1 MNNPLNVIGNNH
13 PKDGLFLVI
22 LNGQYQWVFLA
33 LKKNHKIFLQLFGF
47 LKSFQYLCTESEQ
60 KEKTMT
66 EKDTNNSS
74 TSSVD
79 KILSHQ
85 LFVVEKDP
93 IKDKAWEKQQE
104 KALQQQSPKVEVNEV
119 VQESHKP
126 RMAEVYSNDLQTL
139 KIWFD
144 SKQFTKELEESI
156 RQLPKTLFSDDTIE
170 YYIQERVKKEEEIM
184 ALALATV

>member
-1 MNNPLNVIGNNH
+1 M
-13 PKDGLFLVI
+13 
-22 LNGQYQWVFLA
+22 A
-33 LKKNHKIFLQLFGF
+33 
-47 LKSFQYLCTESEQ
+47 EQ
-60 KEKTMT
+60 
-66 EKDTNNSS
+66 DTNNSS

-104 KALQQQSPKVEVNEV
+104 KALQQQSQKVEVKEA
-119 VQESHKP
+119 VQETHKP

-144 SKQFTKELEESI
+144 SKQFTKELEERI

-184 ALALATV
+184 AMALATV

>member
-1 MNNPLNVIGNNH
+1 M
-13 PKDGLFLVI
+13 
-22 LNGQYQWVFLA
+22 A
-33 LKKNHKIFLQLFGF
+33 
-47 LKSFQYLCTESEQ
+47 
-60 KEKTMT
+60 

-104 KALQQQSPKVEVNEV
+104 KAIQQQSQKVEVKES
-119 VQESHKP
+119 VQETHKP
-126 RMAEVYSNDLQTL
+126 KMIDVSSSDIQTL
-139 KIWFD
+139 KIWYD
-144 SKQFTKELEESI
+144 SKPFTNELEDSI

-170 YYIQERVKKEEEIM
+170 YYLQERVKKEEEIM
-184 ALALATV
+184 AIALSNG

>member
-1 MNNPLNVIGNNH
+1 M
-13 PKDGLFLVI
+13 
-22 LNGQYQWVFLA
+22 
-33 LKKNHKIFLQLFGF
+33 FGF
-47 LKSFQYLCTESEQ
+47 LKSFPYLCTESEQ
-60 KEKTMT
+60 KEKTMA
-66 EKDTNNSS
+66 EQDTINSS

-104 KALQQQSPKVEVNEV
+104 KALQQQSHKVEVKEA
-119 VQESHKP
+119 VQETHKP
-126 RMAEVYSNDLQTL
+126 MMAEVYNTDIQTL
-139 KIWFD
+139 RIWYD
-144 SKQFTKELEESI
+144 SKPFTKELENVI

-184 ALALATV
+184 AMALATV

>member
-1 MNNPLNVIGNNH
+1 M
-13 PKDGLFLVI
+13 
-22 LNGQYQWVFLA
+22 A
-33 LKKNHKIFLQLFGF
+33 
-47 LKSFQYLCTESEQ
+47 
-60 KEKTMT
+60 

-85 LFVVEKDP
+85 LFVVEKEP

-104 KALQQQSPKVEVNEV
+104 KALQQQSKKVEVKES
-119 VQESHKP
+119 VQETHKP
-126 RMAEVYSNDLQTL
+126 RMSEVYSNDIQTL
-139 KIWFD
+139 RIWFD

-170 YYIQERVKKEEEIM
+170 YYLQERVKKEEEIM
-184 ALALATV
+184 AIALATV

>member
-1 MNNPLNVIGNNH
+1 M
-13 PKDGLFLVI
+13 
-22 LNGQYQWVFLA
+22 A
-33 LKKNHKIFLQLFGF
+33 
-47 LKSFQYLCTESEQ
+47 
-60 KEKTMT
+60 

-104 KALQQQSPKVEVNEV
+104 KAIQQQSQKVEVKEL
-119 VQESHKP
+119 VQEKHKP
-126 RMAEVYSNDLQTL
+126 NMIDVSNNDLQTL
-139 KIWFD
+139 RIWYD
-144 SKQFTKELEESI
+144 SKPFTKELEESI
-156 RQLPKTLFSDDTIE
+156 RQLQNTLFSDDTIE
-170 YYIQERVKKEEEIM
+170 YYLQERVKKEEEIM

>member
-1 MNNPLNVIGNNH
+1 M
-13 PKDGLFLVI
+13 
-22 LNGQYQWVFLA
+22 A
-33 LKKNHKIFLQLFGF
+33 
-47 LKSFQYLCTESEQ
+47 
-60 KEKTMT
+60 

-104 KALQQQSPKVEVNEV
+104 KALQQQSQKVEVKEA
-119 VQESHKP
+119 VQETHKP
-126 RMAEVYSNDLQTL
+126 KMIDVSSNELQTL

-144 SKQFTKELEESI
+144 SKPFTKELKDSL
-156 RQLPKTLFSDDTIE
+156 RRLPKTLFSDDTIE
-170 YYIQERVKKEEEIM
+170 YYIQERVKKEEEI
-184 ALALATV
+184 LEIALATV

>member
-1 MNNPLNVIGNNH
+1 M
-13 PKDGLFLVI
+13 
-22 LNGQYQWVFLA
+22 A
-33 LKKNHKIFLQLFGF
+33 
-47 LKSFQYLCTESEQ
+47 
-60 KEKTMT
+60 

-104 KALQQQSPKVEVNEV
+104 KALQQQSKKVEVKKA
-119 VQESHKP
+119 VQETHKP
-126 RMAEVYSNDLQTL
+126 MMAEVYNTDLQTL
-139 KIWFD
+139 RIWYD
-144 SKQFTKELEESI
+144 SKQFTKELKESI

-184 ALALATV
+184 AMALSNL

>member
-1 MNNPLNVIGNNH
+1 M
-13 PKDGLFLVI
+13 
-22 LNGQYQWVFLA
+22 A
-33 LKKNHKIFLQLFGF
+33 
-47 LKSFQYLCTESEQ
+47 
-60 KEKTMT
+60 

-104 KALQQQSPKVEVNEV
+104 KALQQQSPKVEVKEAI
-119 VQESHKP
+119 QETHKP
-126 RMAEVYSNDLQTL
+126 SMIDVSNNDIQTL
-139 KIWFD
+139 RIWYD
-144 SKQFTKELEESI
+144 SKPFTKELKESL
-156 RQLPKTLFSDDTIE
+156 RRLPKTLFSDDTIE

-184 ALALATV
+184 AIALATV

>member
-1 MNNPLNVIGNNH
+1 M
-13 PKDGLFLVI
+13 FR
-22 LNGQYQWVFLA
+22 
-33 LKKNHKIFLQLFGF
+33 F
-47 LKSFQYLCTESEQ
+47 LKSFPYLCTESEQ
-60 KEKTMT
+60 KEKAMT
-66 EKDTNNSS
+66 EQYTNNTS

-104 KALQQQSPKVEVNEV
+104 KALQQKSQNVEVNEA
-119 VQESHKP
+119 VQETHKP
-126 RMAEVYSNDLQTL
+126 RMAEVYNTDLQTL
-139 KIWFD
+139 RIWYD
-144 SKQFTKELEESI
+144 SKQFTKELEGSI

-184 ALALATV
+184 AMALATV

>member
-1 MNNPLNVIGNNH
+1 M
-13 PKDGLFLVI
+13 FR
-22 LNGQYQWVFLA
+22 
-33 LKKNHKIFLQLFGF
+33 F
-47 LKSFQYLCTESEQ
+47 LKSFLYLCTESEQ
-60 KEKTMT
+60 KEKAMA
-66 EKDTNNSS
+66 EQDINNSS

-104 KALQQQSPKVEVNEV
+104 KALQQQSTKVEVKEA
-119 VQESHKP
+119 VQETHKP
-126 RMAEVYSNDLQTL
+126 RMAEVYNNDIQTL

-170 YYIQERVKKEEEIM
+170 YYIQDRVKKEEEIM
-184 ALALATV
+184 AMALATV

>member
-1 MNNPLNVIGNNH
+1 
-13 PKDGLFLVI
+13 
-22 LNGQYQWVFLA
+22 
-33 LKKNHKIFLQLFGF
+33 
-47 LKSFQYLCTESEQ
+47 
-60 KEKTMT
+60 MT

-104 KALQQQSPKVEVNEV
+104 KALQQQSQKVEVNEA
-119 VQESHKP
+119 VQETHKP
-126 RMAEVYSNDLQTL
+126 RMADVYNTDLQTL
-139 KIWFD
+139 RIWYD
-144 SKQFTKELEESI
+144 SKPFTKELEDSI

-184 ALALATV
+184 AMALATV